1 MLIAIQLK
9 ISTLPPT
16 HGFVSQTDEKVLP
29 CPLPLVFWHRLKKK
43 FNSASYPWFSYP
55 GWWKNSPLLP
65 TLGCVTQADENVIIC
80 LVPQGCVPQVDEKVL
95 LCLVPQGG
103 VTQADEKD
111 LLCVLPLVVWPMHV
125 HCSRVDVHEYLMWSD
140 WLGGCRGE
148 EGLEPRTD
156 ATRGCHGGGGGN
168 WCSLRAPFYS
178 VGRAVWH
185 K

>member
-29 CPLPLVFWHRLKKK
+29 CPLPLVFWPRLKKK

-80 LVPQGCVPQVDEKVL
+80 LVPQGCVPQVDKKSSTPPCTPRWCDPGWWKGSTL
-95 LCLVPQGG
+95 RPTLGC
-103 VTQADEKD
+103 VTHACSLFKGW
-111 LLCVLPLVVWPMHV
+111 CPWIPHVVWLTGWVP
-125 HCSRVDVHEYLMWSD
+125 
-140 WLGGCRGE
+140 
-148 EGLEPRTD
+148 
-156 ATRGCHGGGGGN
+156 GGGRIRTKN
-168 WCSLRAPFYS
+168 RCYTWLPRR
-178 VGRAVWH
+178 GRG
-185 K
+185 